1 MLEVFTQFN
10 GNSPSSPI
18 NCLARE
24 GLSSNKDAQL
34 HPWPGCKA
42 IEKFLK
48 EAAEEI
54 SDDRFAI
61 PTDLTNVKLL
71 DSLYCIAK
79 IVDHDYSNLCS
90 SLFLR
95 SFTLAPLTP
104 KGPSIGVLPLA
115 GNTSYFR
122 FEQLPTLFTLQP
134 YLRLRFTVRSF
145 FVGRVEQ
152 SDVDAVLERLG
163 GPKLKVGNVYQCMR
177 IYIFIA
183 MFVQI
188 WTILSTNFPCMQ
200 VNPSRD
206 QWRFLGDGMVDWVSR
221 RGLGL
226 GLGTVLSPKVEFPNL
241 PNPLAFQC
249 FWTWSKKS
257 HNLRW
262 RKACAIAGWESKEGW
277 AQRGPFLSSG
287 PVTTK

>member
-177 IYIFIA
+177 IYIYLFIA

-200 VNPSRD
+200 VNPSRGSVTLS
-206 QWRFLGDGMVDWVSR
+206 WGRHG
-221 RGLGL
+221 GLGESPGSRTWVGHGAFSQSRIPEPAQST
-226 GLGTVLSPKVEFPNL
+226 GLSMFLNVV
-241 PNPLAFQC
+241 Q
-249 FWTWSKKS
+249 KK
-257 HNLRW
+257 
-262 RKACAIAGWESKEGW
+262 
-277 AQRGPFLSSG
+277 P
-287 PVTTK
+287 